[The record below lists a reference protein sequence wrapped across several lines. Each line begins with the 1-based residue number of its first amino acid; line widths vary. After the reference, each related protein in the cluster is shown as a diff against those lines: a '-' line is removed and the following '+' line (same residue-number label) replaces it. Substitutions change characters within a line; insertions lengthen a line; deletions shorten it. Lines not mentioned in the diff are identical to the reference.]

1 MQVLQRQWD
10 PTFSEYSYMFRPG
23 RSVHQAV
30 AQAQSYIAAGHH
42 WVIDFDLEK
51 FFDRVAHDRLM
62 GRIAERVDDKRLLK
76 LIRAFLFGP
85 SVIGASQGARFR
97 RCSAISCSTN
107 STAS

>member
-76 LIRAFLFGP
+76 LIRAFLLAP
-85 SVIGASQGARFR
+85 A
-97 RCSAISCSTN
+97 
-107 STAS
+107 